1 MNFEDQDQAP
11 NFTPYIV
18 TLTWTV
24 GDSLYVDCGE
34 LEGWEVLALLQQAEE
49 VIREAERTDQDAEG
63 EDADA

>member
-1 MNFEDQDQAP
+1 MTPFEDQAP

>member
-1 MNFEDQDQAP
+1 MTPFEDQAP

-34 LEGWEVLALLQQAEE
+34 LEG
-49 VIREAERTDQDAEG
+49 
-63 EDADA
+63 